1 LKNAG
6 GRDVFTLGR
15 EASRDQTEDAMTLAN
30 KITITRILLIPV
42 FVLFAVYYGRSVEQ
56 GQPEEWQRWTA
67 IIVFIVASVTDCL
80 DGWVARHWNGYSKL
94 GAVLDPIA
102 DKGLLLSAIIT
113 LSLSK
118 WTYAFPLWFPVL
130 VIARDAVVLTGCAL
144 VKYFNGHLE
153 VHPSWTGKTT
163 TALQMVAIAWV
174 MLQLPHHLYSVYAA
188 GFFTLIS
195 GLGYVFDGAR
205 QLKHHDTPLS

>member
-1 LKNAG
+1 M
-6 GRDVFTLGR
+6 
-15 EASRDQTEDAMTLAN
+15 AMTLAN

-42 FVLFAVYYGRSVEQ
+42 FVLFAVYYGRSIED
-56 GQPEEWQRWTA
+56 GRAEEWLRWMA
-67 IIVFIVASVTDCL
+67 VGVFIVASVTDCL
-80 DGWVARHWNGYSKL
+80 DGWVARHWHGQSKL

-113 LSLSK
+113 LSLSNWK
-118 WTYAFPLWFPVL
+118 YAFPLWFPVL

-153 VHPSWTGKTT
+153 VHPSWTGKIA

-188 GFFTLIS
+188 GFFTLVS
-195 GLGYVFDGAR
+195 GLGYVYDGAH
-205 QLKHHDTPLS
+205 QLKHHDVPPSGSGK